1 VDTVKSL
8 LLASRLDKVDA
19 KVLLQFI
26 CRRHLGWT
34 KEQLISN
41 HQVQL
46 PLELI
51 NDWLNIEELR
61 KQGHPVAYLTQT
73 KSFYNIELLVNEHVL
88 IPRPETELLVEQAIS
103 FIEQAFAMHSYNPE
117 HLFRLMDMGTGSG
130 AIILSIAEHF
140 KSTNVYHLIDFVATD
155 LSENALDVAKLNAST
170 LGITPIKFFKSN
182 WFNDL
187 SDLGQFDL
195 IISNPPYI
203 ANDDH
208 HLREGDLRF
217 EPQLALTDHQ
227 DGLSAYR
234 ILANQG
240 RLFLKDGGAMMVE
253 HGYLQKEPIH
263 DIFDQN
269 GFHHLSTL
277 KDLSAHPRVTTARLS
292 L

>member
-1 VDTVKSL
+1 MDTVKSL
-8 LLASRLDKVDA
+8 LLASPLDKVDA

-26 CRRHLGWT
+26 CQRHLGWT

-41 HQVQL
+41 DQAQL
-46 PLELI
+46 PPELI
-51 NDWLNIEELR
+51 KDWLNIQELR

-103 FIEQAFAMHSYNPE
+103 FIDHAFTTHQYTSE

-130 AIILSIAEHF
+130 SIILSIAEHF
-140 KSTNVYHLIDFVATD
+140 KSTNVYQLIDFVATD

-187 SDLGQFDL
+187 SGLGLVDL

-217 EPQLALTDHQ
+217 EPQLALTDNQ

-234 ILANQG
+234 TLANQG
-240 RLFLKDGGAMMVE
+240 RLFLHAGGAMMVE
-253 HGYLQKEPIH
+253 HGYLQKGPIH

-269 GFHHLSTL
+269 GFHQISSL
-277 KDLSAHPRVTTARLS
+277 KDLSGHPRVTIAR
-292 L
+292 